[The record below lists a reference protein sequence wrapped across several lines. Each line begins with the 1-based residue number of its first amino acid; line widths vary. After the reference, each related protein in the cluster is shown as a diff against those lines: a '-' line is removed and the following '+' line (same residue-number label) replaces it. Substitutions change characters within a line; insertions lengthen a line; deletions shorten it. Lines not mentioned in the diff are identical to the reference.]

1 MSKRKFISTNMH
13 KALQNIYSNNSL
25 VNTKRPAPILRIGG
39 QPIPIKKTGGCG
51 CNNVK
56 TKL

>member
-1 MSKRKFISTNMH
+1 MH